1 MTNPVNCSLSYIY
14 QDLFIKLSNN
24 VRDEDNEMWQPFN
37 KKKFTIEPK
46 FINKVSDE
54 TQREHLTNLLD
65 CESEEQISKL
75 LSADS
80 LFADEF
86 WLKLIL
92 ATRDKACKPV
102 DRGKTARVRL
112 QGHADHE
119 FTLDDLERKLLTVQ
133 LKDHADHEVTIGD
146 LLRRLND
153 DLPDLLQSQHCVP
166 EVITFDQDKNDL
178 VRKLKQ
184 QYHEINDSKDKKQRN
199 KRSDELKRS
208 YYAQAL
214 QNHVAAEAEA
224 VVQTKIYEAARRE
237 KVPMVVLRG
246 IKTAEHIG
254 RHLERFG
261 ITLTSLKSLLTPDK
275 GKSKEKS
282 DEVEHDVLV
291 LAYYNNTVHVTFV
304 QVKSL

>member
-1 MTNPVNCSLSYIY
+1 MTNPINCSLSYIY
-14 QDLFIKLSNN
+14 QDLFKKLSNN
-24 VRDEDNEMWQPFN
+24 VRDEDNEVWQPFN

-54 TQREHLTNLLD
+54 TQREHLANLLD
-65 CESEEQISKL
+65 CKSEEQISKL
-75 LSADS
+75 LNNVS
-80 LFADEF
+80 LFDDEF
-86 WLKLIL
+86 WLKLLL
-92 ATRDKACKPV
+92 ATRDKACQPI
-102 DRGKTARVRL
+102 DRGKTSRVRL

-119 FTLDDLERKLLTVQ
+119 VTIDDLERKLL
-133 LKDHADHEVTIGD
+133 E
-146 LLRRLND
+146 
-153 DLPDLLQSQHCVP
+153 DLPQDLFQSQHCVP

-184 QYHEINDSKDKKQRN
+184 QYDKITESKDKKQQKDRIE
-199 KRSDELKRS
+199 ELKRS
-208 YYAQAL
+208 HHAQGL

-224 VVQTKIYEAARRE
+224 MVQTNIYEAARRE

-261 ITLTSLKSLLTPDK
+261 ITLTKLKSLLSPDR

-291 LAYYNNTVHVTFV
+291 LAYHNNTVHVTFV
-304 QVKSL
+304 QVRSLWIFYRNIYF